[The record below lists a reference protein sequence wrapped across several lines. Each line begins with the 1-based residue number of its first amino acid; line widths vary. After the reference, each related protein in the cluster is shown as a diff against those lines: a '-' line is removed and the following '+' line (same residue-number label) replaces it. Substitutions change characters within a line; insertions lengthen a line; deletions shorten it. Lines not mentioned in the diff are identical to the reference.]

1 MWLIGLL
8 FLLFL
13 ESKERYYL
21 LCDVLAEDKTLREF
35 LQKKKLVSYLNLCRI
50 YFFHFLGPI
59 FMGNLNILFE
69 HGDMIY
75 GSFIIIS
82 KQINPCECKKIIIF
96 NTRECNCNQ
105 KMYKQCASINK
116 DDFAL
121 HNLRLFF
128 KACMLCVKEEYLIC
142 NDKFQAVF

>member
-1 MWLIGLL
+1 
-8 FLLFL
+8 
-13 ESKERYYL
+13 
-21 LCDVLAEDKTLREF
+21 
-35 LQKKKLVSYLNLCRI
+35 
-50 YFFHFLGPI
+50 
-59 FMGNLNILFE
+59 MGNLNILFE

-75 GSFIIIS
+75 GLFFIIS